1 MILHG
6 HPLSGNTH
14 KVRLLLRALALPY
27 EERVVDIPGGE
38 HKSAAFLRLNPRGQ
52 VPVLVDEAEDLVLA
66 DAQAILVYLAQ
77 RHDRGGAWLGKTPR
91 EIAKVI
97 GWLSFAANEIHNG
110 PHLARMHFL
119 LGVPMDID
127 AVQQA
132 ARASLAIVEQQ
143 LAGSD
148 YLLGARPT
156 LADVAVYPCVGLA
169 PDGKLS
175 LEPYPATRAWI
186 ARMQA
191 QPFHVAMPGLGA
203 PSPL

>member
-77 RHDRGGAWLGKTPR
+77 RHDRDGAWLGKTPR
-91 EIAKVI
+91 ELAKVI
-97 GWLSFAANEIHNG
+97 AWLSFAANEIQNG

-148 YLLGARPT
+148 YLLGSRPT
-156 LADVAVYPCVGLA
+156 LADLAVYPCVGLA
-169 PDGKLS
+169 PDGKLP
-175 LEPYPATRAWI
+175 LDPYPAMRAWI